1 MKKPELPEANA
12 TMQID
17 AVGDLEGIQLDDNEA
32 EDAGAS
38 VPPLSVGRALPPPLP
53 ALVAESQP
61 LLAPPAQTRP
71 SAPPA
76 PSGQKRT
83 VVYGAIVV
91 VVVVGIAGGLAL
103 GSALRGKPVPV
114 APSAVVPR
122 SVPVAAAPSASAAPP
137 PAAPTVMRL
146 DTIEVRDPPA
156 ETK

>member
-1 MKKPELPEANA
+1 MKKPEPPQSNA

-32 EDAGAS
+32 EDAAAS
-38 VPPLSVGRALPPPLP
+38 VPPPSVGRALPPPLP
-53 ALVAESQP
+53 PVAPSV
-61 LLAPPAQTRP
+61 QTRL

-76 PSGQKRT
+76 PSGPKRT
-83 VVYGAIVV
+83 VVYGAIAV

-103 GSALRGKPVPV
+103 GSALRGKP
-114 APSAVVPR
+114 APLSPAAVVPI
-122 SVPVAAAPSASAAPP
+122 SAPVAAAPSASAVPP
-137 PAAPTVMRL
+137 SAAPTVMRL